1 MNNTYFPSLS
11 KTPTQPQAVEVS
23 ISTDYLE
30 DVLSF
35 LLTKQ
40 ISFEMTYESMVVP
53 AKPSEQ
59 HSDFAKEIPEKSIGV
74 HSLALNSPKKTV
86 METIYQKYIRD
97 NIEQTP
103 LNETIIAEEYQL
115 RVATF
120 KRNFK
125 ARYGKS
131 FYQLYMDKKM
141 EYAKGL
147 LLEGISASEISNR
160 IGYTQP
166 IKFNKIFQKYYGMTP
181 KQYQKSQKE

>member
-1 MNNTYFPSLS
+1 MNNINFPSLS
-11 KTPTQPQAVEVS
+11 KVPTQPQAVEVS
-23 ISTDYLE
+23 ISTDYIE
-30 DVLSF
+30 DLLSF
-35 LLTKQ
+35 LLTKK
-40 ISFEMTYESMVVP
+40 ISFGMSYKSMAVP
-53 AKPSEQ
+53 AKPFELPI
-59 HSDFAKEIPEKSIGV
+59 DFAKEVPEKSN
-74 HSLALNSPKKTV
+74 ALVSSALISPMQRV

-103 LNETIIAEEYQL
+103 PNETIIAEEYQL

-166 IKFNKIFQKYYGMTP
+166 IKFNKIFQKYFGMTP
-181 KQYQKSQKE
+181 KQYQKSQKL